1 MILIILLLIS
11 MNINIYNCKNYEYTK
26 LRDFTKTNFEL
37 NNVYY
42 IFEYTDIAKK
52 NYFGGGHIYFVF
64 DNGYKSSTTI
74 YIYNS
79 YDQIEKGE
87 IGFINYIHN
96 TSLTETKYFAIDTSD
111 DFYKIGQTYYLV
123 LFDIANTYKDSIFV
137 VNDIDYLPLNEYN
150 NIIYT
155 HYFEKQFNFNFYI
168 PKNTKGYLHYQ
179 TAKCALNPL
188 GMSDAYY
195 IRIKDDK
202 EGVYYDKQTCGVNG
216 YVELNPELTYYIQIA
231 ILKKPL
237 ENAIFMLSLVDYGPN
252 YNLKEE
258 AIELIALSPQ
268 HFTIFKNISNLSI
281 NESFAFNIELN
292 SGFAADTYLLIKN
305 YESCD
310 FEKIYKSCPS
320 KIEMFDYQI
329 DTPYGTRKYEITKK
343 NNFTNG
349 ILLGVFFV
357 QNYVQMGTTT
367 IKIYESNNNE
377 NDSDSDKSDS
387 DESESSKSDNN
398 DNDDDGLS
406 GGAIFGIIVANLFVL
421 GLICF
426 CCSKCNE
433 NNDDKICIIAIFSS
447 E

>member
-1 MILIILLLIS
+1 M
-11 MNINIYNCKNYEYTK
+11 
-26 LRDFTKTNFEL
+26 
-37 NNVYY
+37 
-42 IFEYTDIAKK
+42 
-52 NYFGGGHIYFVF
+52 
-64 DNGYKSSTTI
+64 
-74 YIYNS
+74 
-79 YDQIEKGE
+79 
-87 IGFINYIHN
+87 
-96 TSLTETKYFAIDTSD
+96 
-111 DFYKIGQTYYLV
+111 
-123 LFDIANTYKDSIFV
+123 
-137 VNDIDYLPLNEYN
+137 
-150 NIIYT
+150 
-155 HYFEKQFNFNFYI
+155 
-168 PKNTKGYLHYQ
+168 
-179 TAKCALNPL
+179 
-188 GMSDAYY
+188 
-195 IRIKDDK
+195 
-202 EGVYYDKQTCGVNG
+202 
-216 YVELNPELTYYIQIA
+216 
-231 ILKKPL
+231 
-237 ENAIFMLSLVDYGPN
+237 
-252 YNLKEE
+252 
-258 AIELIALSPQ
+258 
-268 HFTIFKNISNLSI
+268 SI

-310 FEKIYKSCPS
+310 FEKIYKSFPS